1 LNVPIGAVGMVLTSI
16 LIKNYREAA
25 VAPFDW
31 LGFVLTGVALAAVLY
46 SLDLASHG
54 SLEDGIFFLVLM
66 LGGLGMG
73 WIAVLH
79 AWRHPSPLIALSLFR
94 HPTFALSVW
103 GGIFWRIAAGSVPF
117 LLPVFLQVGLGMT
130 AFASGLL
137 ILTDALGNLAMN
149 AAAPAIIRRWGF
161 RRVLVWN
168 GVLSAIA
175 IAGSAAIG
183 GSTPVALVSAA
194 YFLFGFL
201 RSLQYNALS
210 TLQYADVEA
219 REMSAATS
227 FASMTQQMCTGAGIA
242 VGAVLLQLVLMAHGG
257 GAGGLSAPDIRIVF
271 VAEAVCAFFSIPF
284 FRRLSADAGA
294 EVSGHR
300 AALPARSAE

>member
-1 LNVPIGAVGMVLTSI
+1 
-16 LIKNYREAA
+16 
-25 VAPFDW
+25 
-31 LGFVLTGVALAAVLY
+31 
-46 SLDLASHG
+46 
-54 SLEDGIFFLVLM
+54 
-66 LGGLGMG
+66 
-73 WIAVLH
+73 
-79 AWRHPSPLIALSLFR
+79 
-94 HPTFALSVW
+94 
-103 GGIFWRIAAGSVPF
+103 VPF

-137 ILTDALGNLAMN
+137 ILADALGNLAMN

-168 GVLSAIA
+168 GVLSGIA

-183 GSTPVALVSAA
+183 AGTPVALVSAA

-242 VGAVLLQLVLMAHGG
+242 AGAVLLQLVLMARGG
-257 GAGGLSAPDIRIVF
+257 AAGGLSAPDIRIVF
-271 VAEAVCAFFSIPF
+271 VAEAVCALLSIPF
-284 FRRLSADAGA
+284 FCRLSADAGA

-300 AALPARSAE
+300 VAAPVRSAE